1 MASLSMARRIY
12 ETFGGNKCKKNTNEG
27 IKGFKKKS
35 KGSERYLAPAIL
47 HNKSTP

>member
-1 MASLSMARRIY
+1 MKPLAVIN
-12 ETFGGNKCKKNTNEG
+12 EKKIQMEG